1 MADSPDLNQITN
13 LTDAQRANTGTF
25 LSGQDKATQDFLN
38 KYTNTINSQPTT
50 SAMATRIGAEL
61 GLPQLQ
67 ANATSLNNTL
77 YNIPSVYSKATTGYD
92 VNANQLSRLIG
103 QKQSEIAP
111 AAALAASNAQ
121 AAEGN
126 LATRLGYEQ
135 ADQNKALLPLQTE
148 QSFLQDRLARET
160 TLFSQENQS
169 ELDGL
174 IAKIQAGVTLSEGE
188 KNRAQQLAVAEQ
200 NYQNQLKLQQN
211 QQSQPNFVGVNGGLY
226 NTTSGT
232 WAVKPPLSAFLK

>member
-1 MADSPDLNQITN
+1 MADTPDLNQITN
-13 LTDAQRANTGTF
+13 LTTAQRANTGTF
-25 LSGQDKATQDFLN
+25 LSGQDKATQDFLT
-38 KYTNTINSQPTT
+38 KYSSTINSQPTT
-50 SAMATRIGAEL
+50 SALATRIGAEL

-77 YNIPSVYSKATTGYD
+77 YNIPSVYGKATTGYD

-126 LATRLGYEQ
+126 LATRLSYEQ
-135 ADQNKALLPLQTE
+135 ADQNKALLPLQAE
-148 QSFLQDRLARET
+148 SSFLTDKLARET

-188 KNRAQQLAVAEQ
+188 KNRAQQLALAET

-211 QQSQPNFVGVNGGLY
+211 QQSQPNFVSVNGGLY